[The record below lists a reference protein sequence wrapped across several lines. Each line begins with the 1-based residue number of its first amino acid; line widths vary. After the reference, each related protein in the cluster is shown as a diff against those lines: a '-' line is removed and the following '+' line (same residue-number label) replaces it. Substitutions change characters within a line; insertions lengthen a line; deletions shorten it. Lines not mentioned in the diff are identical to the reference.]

1 MNTDLKKKKMVK
13 VSQRELDLT
22 GQRLGLGVKIYR
34 P

>member
-1 MNTDLKKKKMVK
+1 MNTDLKKKMVK